1 MAYLLK
7 PDMLSKM
14 EIVTDVKKLML
25 KDIKNAVGKTEVK
38 FVAAKNWKIGTTHM
52 NLFIVTDTPALF
64 ETLIKK
70 SGAQLATG
78 TASITLDKGKTKV
91 VVKKASGAISHEA
104 VAAMVGVTVGDPAIV
119 ASTPEKEHD
128 KAEQEQEE
136 SDKAKR
142 PKPDAL
148 KMAKASHE
156 AVGDFGWK
164 PDQAALKAF
173 AAASIQLTE
182 FHKFKGNFDSFMSK
196 YGLSNDGKLPTDIWN
211 KMFLALVSTD
221 YNFGNQDIERAPD
234 GRFKL
239 LVDGPSGQKIREKTL
254 VKALAGLKPFV
265 DHAATYLD
273 KVVAKGNSGTTW
285 AFWSGAGA
293 EDSAK
298 ASGGVAL
305 EGTVG
310 SFFAKYQGEWINWRA
325 LLGAPGQD
333 FSLWTALSEMYAA
346 KGAEYMAKYKFIG
359 FVGPGATNE
368 NNVFNSIEQPTFIE
382 VLTVKQKVAPP
393 QIEWFVVDCD
403 FAANNNGTAEF
414 KGVKGF
420 WNWTKKP
427 NEKFDDRQAALS
439 RIRARYER

>member
-1 MAYLLK
+1 MPYLLK

-14 EIVTDVKKLML
+14 DSVADVKKLMQ
-25 KDIKNAVGKTEVK
+25 KDLKNAVGKTEVK
-38 FVAAKNWKIGTTHM
+38 FVAAKNWKVGAAHM

-64 ETLIKK
+64 ETMIKK
-70 SGAQLATG
+70 AGAQLATG

-91 VVKKASGAISHEA
+91 VVKKAAGAISHSD
-104 VAAMVGVTVGDPAIV
+104 VAKMVGVTVGDPTIV
-119 ASTPEKEHD
+119 TSTPDEERERATKEH
-128 KAEQEQEE
+128 EE
-136 SDKAKR
+136 SELAQR

-148 KMAKASHE
+148 KMAQASHAE
-156 AVGDFGWK
+156 VGNTFK
-164 PDQAALKAF
+164 PDPAALKAL

-182 FHKFKGNFDSFMSK
+182 FHKFKSNFDSFMSK
-196 YGLSNDGKLPTDIWN
+196 YGLTNDGRLPTDIWN
-211 KMFLALVSTD
+211 KLFLALVSSD
-221 YNFGNQDIERAPD
+221 YKASNLDIEKAPD

-239 LVDGPSGQKIREKTL
+239 LVDGPSSKKIREKTL
-254 VKALAGLKPFV
+254 VKAMDGLKPFV

-285 AFWSGAGA
+285 AFWSGTGA

-310 SFFAKYQGEWINWRA
+310 SFFAKYQNEWINWKA
-325 LLGAPGQD
+325 LLGGDVSEFP
-333 FSLWTALSEMYAA
+333 LWTALSEMYAA

-359 FVGPGATNE
+359 FLGPGATND

-382 VLTVKQKVAPP
+382 VTTVKKQVPAPH
-393 QIEWFVVDCD
+393 IDWFVVDCD
-403 FAANNNGTAEF
+403 FAPAANGGATY
-414 KGVKGF
+414 KGAKGW

-427 NEKFDDRQAALS
+427 NEHFDSRLTALAS
-439 RIRARYER
+439 IVNRYER